1 MKQQRT
7 SESVFFC
14 HSGRKPMGFTLI
26 ELLVVIAI
34 IAILAA
40 ILLPAL
46 NSARERGRSA
56 SCINNLKQWG
66 TMILQYSMNSDD
78 FYPNR
83 PEIASSTWLN
93 FSPMRQM
100 MLMDGSD
107 GGSLELLAC
116 PSDTYEGRQFRL
128 YGTKGDSNGIGI
140 NRDGV
145 PYATKTQISYGYNQ
159 SAMNDYNDGVRPGPK
174 VSNWTQP
181 SRQIAMADC
190 TYFFFM
196 YDKWTRISCAG
207 YPGESLDNSESTYRN
222 NPPADYA
229 RHSNSGSNLCFFDGH
244 VAGFNQKEINPDNK
258 NLMIAAV
265 E

>member
-1 MKQQRT
+1 MKG
-7 SESVFFC
+7 
-14 HSGRKPMGFTLI
+14 HSLRHAGVKQNCFTLI

-46 NSARERGRSA
+46 NSARERGRNA

-66 TMILQYSMNSDD
+66 HMMQQYTMSNDE

-100 MLMDGSD
+100 LQQDGSS
-107 GGSLELLAC
+107 GNGNREILAC
-116 PSDTYEGRQFRL
+116 PSDQYEGRMFRL

-140 NRDGV
+140 NGTGL
-145 PYATKTQISYGYNQ
+145 PYATKTRISYGYNQ
-159 SAMNDYNDGVRPGPK
+159 SIMNDYNDGIRPGPK
-174 VSNWTQP
+174 MSNWHAP
-181 SRQIAMADC
+181 SKQLAMSDC

-207 YPGESLDNSESTYRN
+207 YPGESLDSSENTYRT
-222 NPPADYA
+222 NPPAEYS
-229 RHSNSGSNLCFFDGH
+229 RHGNSGSNILFLDSH
-244 VAGFNQKEINPDNK
+244 VAGFAQKEIVPTNK
-258 NLMIAAV
+258 SLIISGGT